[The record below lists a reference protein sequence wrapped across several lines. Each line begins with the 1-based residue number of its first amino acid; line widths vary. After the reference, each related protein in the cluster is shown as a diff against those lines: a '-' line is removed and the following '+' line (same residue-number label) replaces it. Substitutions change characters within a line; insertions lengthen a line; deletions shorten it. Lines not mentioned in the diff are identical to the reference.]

1 MCNSS
6 CWVGVCKLRREKC
19 LLSFSVI
26 SAYLTFF
33 FFLGLVSTLR
43 THCCKMSLMKAVAAV
58 LGAAGELFQWKH
70 TAVLRALVLFLI
82 NEHAIAS

>member
-6 CWVGVCKLRREKC
+6 CLVGVCKLQREKC

-33 FFLGLVSTLR
+33 FFGLVSTLR
-43 THCCKMSLMKAVAAV
+43 THCCDMNLMKVVAAV
-58 LGAAGELFQWKH
+58 LGAAGDLFQWKYA
-70 TAVLRALVLFLI
+70 AVLRGLVLLLI
-82 NEHAIAS
+82 NEQ